1 MASRYLMGLD
11 VGGGSGRC
19 LVVDVD
25 TGAMA
30 FGARGWTHPV
40 VPGTGS
46 WGLDLDTDTIWALVG
61 EAAREALTRSG
72 ATADQVEGVAV
83 TSMRH
88 GTVLLGTNDQVLWAV
103 PNRDAR
109 SAGEGMEL
117 ASTHGG
123 VLLSR
128 TGHWPSPISQAAR
141 LRWLMAHRPELLEQ
155 ARSVLS
161 VSDWL
166 AWRLCGV
173 VASDASQAGESSLFD
188 LRARAWADDL
198 FDVLSLP
205 REKMPELR
213 PSGDLLGGLR
223 GPAAAHLGLQ
233 PGTPVAVGGADTQ
246 CGLLGAGVTEPGQT
260 AVVAGTTVPIQQIV
274 EQPVADPERRL
285 WTGAHVL
292 ADRWVLESNAGAAGQ
307 ALDWL
312 GELLSPGD
320 PHAAGA
326 LCADAAAS
334 SPGACGIS
342 STLGAELFHAAE
354 LGLPVANLTF
364 SHLSAGI
371 RDAPRRHVSR
381 AMLEGLAYAVRANL
395 AQITEVSSQHP
406 QALRIAGGL
415 SRSPTWCGIVADVC
429 GVPVEVPATHQ
440 ATLLGAAICAGVG
453 AGTFPNLNA
462 GADALARV
470 DRRHEPERERSGIY
484 AGLYDDWQL
493 LREVRIGADAQAAEM
508 VLRAAGDVDDPPSA
522 LPSPG
527 EDSFRP
533 RFLVTAPVDE
543 GALDRLRR
551 LGEVEYAP
559 YMEQQ
564 RVLTGDDLVDA
575 LQGFQ
580 VLVTEVDIVDAEALA
595 GLPDLRAV
603 FTCRSNPVNVDVA
616 ACAAYGVP
624 VMNAPG
630 RNSLAVA
637 EITVAFLLML
647 ARKLV
652 EADRFLHAPGG
663 EAGDL
668 ARMGMAHERFEGFEI
683 GGKTVGL
690 VGLGAV
696 GRQVAARLRPFGV
709 RLMVSDPFL
718 SGEEAA
724 RAGADLVDLATL
736 LSESDL
742 VSLHAPVTD
751 ETRGLIGEA
760 QLARMKPGACLV
772 NTARAAL
779 VDARALEASLRSG
792 HLGGAALDVFDTEPP
807 AADDPLLVLPTV
819 IATPHI
825 AGNTRDV
832 ARHQGKMVVE
842 AFQRLVGGGRPET
855 LVDPAALDRFRW
867 TGERR
872 APSEDEAAALAEGA
886 GPAVSDL
893 DVEEEEP
900 APAGEK
906 KGIWSGLKSL
916 VTGSGD
922 EDEGSGAPEPGE
934 AGEPPENDDSPRGML
949 LRILHDFCA
958 RVAEDETIRAF
969 SRSKKITVQYVVP
982 DAEIT
987 FYMRFVGLPVEC
999 GLGDLPDKAVVTLKM
1014 NAEVLDAVF
1023 MERIGGM
1030 KAAMSGKLAFA
1041 GNTMKAMSL
1050 QRIQKD
1056 LNRLYREAREQ
1067 VGDPGDLE
1075 SFGPPGGAES
1085 AGIPSGADAPSAT
1098 PQPPSPATPAGTP
1111 AVHVPRVGDER
1122 DEMFDIV
1129 SELVERDLITST
1141 GGNVSMRRPDHP
1153 DEVWITPSS
1162 LPKGGLRPDLF
1173 VRVGLDGEPLDPTS
1187 LAPSS
1192 ERLMHCTILRDRPDV
1207 QAVIHSHA
1215 PQAIVLGMA
1224 GLPFL
1229 PISTEA
1235 AFFGEIPRVPFQM
1248 PGTEEL
1254 AEAAV
1259 AAMGDKPAVML
1270 VNHGLLVA
1278 GSSIRRAMDLTE
1290 IVEQT
1295 AAALIECHK
1304 LGVEPPVLPDE
1315 VVEMLQSL
1323 GDLVA

>member
-19 LVVDVD
+19 LLVDVD

-30 FGARGWTHPV
+30 FGVRSWSHPV
-40 VPGTGS
+40 APGTGG
-46 WGLDLDTDTIWALVG
+46 WGLDLDTDTIWERIG
-61 EAAREALTRSG
+61 EAARQALARAG
-72 ATADQVEGVAV
+72 VAADQVEGLAV

-88 GTVLLGTNDQVLWAV
+88 GTVLVGADDDVLWAV

-109 SAGEGMEL
+109 AAAEALEL

-128 TGHWPSPISQAAR
+128 TGHWPSPIAQAAR
-141 LRWLMAHRPELLEQ
+141 LRWLITHHPALLE
-155 ARSVLS
+155 RTRVVLS

-166 AWRLCGV
+166 AWRLSGEL
-173 VASDASQAGESSLFD
+173 ASDASQAGETSLLD
-188 LRARAWADDL
+188 LQTRAWADDL
-198 FDVLSLP
+198 FGALSLP
-205 REKMPELR
+205 RERMPNLR
-213 PSGDLLGGLR
+213 PAGDLLGGLR
-223 GPAAAHLGLQ
+223 DEAAAHLGLR

-246 CGLLGAGVTEPGQT
+246 CGLLGAGVTEPGQVG
-260 AVVAGTTVPIQQIV
+260 VVAGTTVPIQQVISR
-274 EQPVADPERRL
+274 PVADPERRL

-320 PHAAGA
+320 THAAGA
-326 LCADAAAS
+326 LCADANAS
-334 SPGACGIS
+334 QPSACGIS
-342 STLGAELFHAAE
+342 STLGAELFHASQM
-354 LGLPVANLTF
+354 GLPIANLTF

-371 RDAPRRHVSR
+371 RDAPRRHLSR
-381 AMLEGLAYAVRANL
+381 AVLEGLAYAVRANL
-395 AQITEVSSQHP
+395 AQITEISAQHP
-406 QALRIAGGL
+406 ETLRVAGGL

-429 GVPVEVPATHQ
+429 GIPVEVPATHQ
-440 ATLLGAAICAGVG
+440 ASLVGAAICAGVG
-453 AGTFPNLNA
+453 AGVFPSLAA
-462 GADALARV
+462 GAASLSRV
-470 DRRHEPERERSGIY
+470 ERRHEPDPARVGVYQS
-484 AGLYDDWQL
+484 LFDDWLL
-493 LREVRIGADAQAAEM
+493 LRDVRTGADAQAAEM
-508 VLRAAGDVDDPPSA
+508 VLRAASDVDDEAVRPPT
-522 LPSPG
+522 PG
-527 EDSFRP
+527 DDAFRP
-533 RFLVTAPVDE
+533 HTLVTAPLDD
-543 GALDRLRR
+543 GALARLRR

-559 YMEQQ
+559 YMERQ

-595 GLPDLRAV
+595 GLPDLRV
-603 FTCRSNPVNVDVA
+603 VHTCRSNPVNVDVD
-616 ACAAYGVP
+616 ACTAYGVP

-637 EITVAFLLML
+637 EITVALLLML

-696 GRQVAARLRPFGV
+696 GREVAARLKPFGV
-709 RLMVSDPFL
+709 RLVVADPFL
-718 SGEEAA
+718 SEEEAA
-724 RAGADLVDLATL
+724 LAAAEILDLETRLREA
-736 LSESDL
+736 DL

-751 ETRGLIGEA
+751 ETRGMLGESR
-760 QLARMKPGACLV
+760 LARMKRGACLV
-772 NTARAAL
+772 NTARSAL
-779 VDARALEASLRSG
+779 VDADALEAALRSG
-792 HLGGAALDVFDTEPP
+792 HLGGAALDVFATEPP
-807 AADDPLLVLPTV
+807 AADDPLLALPNV

-832 ARHQGKMVVE
+832 ARHQGEMVAEAVE
-842 AFQRLVGGGRPET
+842 RLVGGGRPAHVVNPE
-855 LVDPAALDRFRW
+855 VLDGFRW

-872 APSEDEAAALAEGA
+872 APSADEAAALAGGA

-893 DVEEEEP
+893 EVDDEEEP
-900 APAGEK
+900 APTPGK

-916 VTGSGD
+916 VTGSTGAA
-922 EDEGSGAPEPGE
+922 EDGESPAGTGSGEPLQD
-934 AGEPPENDDSPRGML
+934 DDSPRGML
-949 LRILHDFCA
+949 LRILHDFCG
-958 RVAEDETIRAF
+958 RVAEDGTIQGF
-969 SRSKKITVQYVVP
+969 SKSKKITVQYVVP

-999 GLGDLPDKAVVTLKM
+999 GLGDLPDRAVVTLKM

-1056 LNRLYREAREQ
+1056 LNRLYREAREH

-1075 SFGPPGGAES
+1075 SFGPPEGAER
-1085 AGIPSGADAPSAT
+1085 ADEGPDGVT
-1098 PQPPSPATPAGTP
+1098 PTTTGSPPSPTAR
-1111 AVHVPRVGDER
+1111 AVHVPRVDDER

-1129 SELVERDLITST
+1129 RELVERDLITST
-1141 GGNVSMRRPDHP
+1141 GGNVSMRRPEHP
-1153 DEVWITPSS
+1153 EEVWITPSS

-1207 QAVIHSHA
+1207 NAVIHSHA
-1215 PQAIVLGMA
+1215 PRAIILGMA

-1254 AEAAV
+1254 AEEAV

-1295 AAALIECHK
+1295 ADALIECHK
-1304 LGVEPPVLPDE
+1304 LGIEPPVLPDE
-1315 VVEMLQSL
+1315 VVEMLRSL
-1323 GDLVA
+1323 GELIA

>member
-19 LVVDVD
+19 LLVDVD
-25 TGAMA
+25 TGAIA
-30 FGARGWTHPV
+30 FGARDWVHPV
-40 VPGTGS
+40 APGTGG
-46 WGLDLDTDTIWALVG
+46 WGLDLETETVWERIG
-61 EAAREALTRSG
+61 QAAREALARAG
-72 ATADQVEGVAV
+72 AAADQVEGVAV

-88 GTVLLGTNDQVLWAV
+88 GTVLVGADDQVLWAV

-109 SAGEGMEL
+109 AASEGMEL

-128 TGHWPSPISQAAR
+128 TGHWPSPIAQAAR
-141 LRWLMAHRPELLEQ
+141 LRWLATNEPALLER
-155 ARSVLS
+155 ARTVLS

-166 AWRLCGV
+166 AWRLSGEI
-173 VASDASQAGESSLFD
+173 ASDASQAGESSLLD
-188 LRARAWADDL
+188 LRTRAWADDL
-198 FDVLSLP
+198 FGALSLP
-205 REKMPELR
+205 RERMPVLR
-213 PSGDLLGGLR
+213 PAGDLLGGLR
-223 GPAAAHLGLQ
+223 ESAATHLGLQ

-246 CGLLGAGVTEPGQT
+246 CGLLGVGVTEPGQV
-260 AVVAGTTVPIQQIV
+260 AVVAGTTVPIQQVI
-274 EQPVADPERRL
+274 PRPIADPERRL
-285 WTGAHVL
+285 WTGAHLL

-320 PHAAGA
+320 AHAAGA
-326 LCADAAAS
+326 LCAEAAGS

-342 STLGAELFHAAE
+342 STLGAELFHSSQ

-371 RDAPRRHVSR
+371 RDAPRRHLSR
-381 AMLEGLAYAVRANL
+381 AVLEGLAYAVRANL
-395 AQITEVSSQHP
+395 AQLTEVSSLQP
-406 QALRIAGGL
+406 ELLRVAGGL

-429 GVPVEVPATHQ
+429 ELPVEVPPTPQ
-440 ATLLGAAICAGVG
+440 ASLLGAAICAGVG
-453 AGTFPNLNA
+453 AGTYPSLSA
-462 GADALARV
+462 GAAALARV
-470 DRRHEPERERSGIY
+470 ERRHEPERARTGVY
-484 AGLYDDWQL
+484 AGLFDDWQL
-493 LREVRIGADAQAAEM
+493 LREVRVGADAQAAEM
-508 VLRAAGDVDDPPSA
+508 VLRAADDVDDD
-522 LPSPG
+522 PG
-527 EDSFRP
+527 GPRVAGAGEFRP
-533 RFLVTAPVDE
+533 RILVTAPLDE
-543 GALDRLRR
+543 GALERLRR
-551 LGEVEYAP
+551 LGDVEYAP
-559 YMEQQ
+559 YMEEQ

-580 VLVTEVDIVDAEALA
+580 VLVTEVDIVDAEALV
-595 GLPDLRAV
+595 GLPDLRV
-603 FTCRSNPVNVDVA
+603 VYTCRSNPVNVDVE
-616 ACAAYGVP
+616 ACTAYGVP

-668 ARMGMAHERFEGFEI
+668 ARMGMAHERFEGVEI

-690 VGLGAV
+690 IGLGAV
-696 GRQVAARLRPFGV
+696 GREVAARLRPFGV
-709 RLMVSDPFL
+709 RLVVSDPFL
-718 SGEEAA
+718 SGEDAA
-724 RAGADLVDLATL
+724 RAGAEILDLDTL
-736 LSESDL
+736 LAESDL
-742 VSLHAPVTD
+742 VTLHAPVTD
-751 ETRGLIGEA
+751 ETRGMLGEA

-832 ARHQGKMVVE
+832 ARHQGRMVAGALE
-842 AFQRLVGGGRPET
+842 RLVHGGRPEH
-855 LVDPAALDRFRW
+855 LVNPGVEENFSW

-872 APSEDEAAALAEGA
+872 APSEDEAAALAEGT

-900 APAGEK
+900 APATERR
-906 KGIWSGLKSL
+906 GIWSGLKSL
-916 VTGSGD
+916 VTGSGT
-922 EDEGSGAPEPGE
+922 E
-934 AGEPPENDDSPRGML
+934 AGEGEIPASPAADAPPEGDASPRGML
-949 LRILHDFCA
+949 LRILHDFCG
-958 RVAEDETIRAF
+958 RVAEDETIQSF
-969 SRSKKITVQYVVP
+969 SNAKKITVQYVVP

-1056 LNRLYREAREQ
+1056 LNRLYREARERI
-1067 VGDPGDLE
+1067 GDPGDLE
-1075 SFGPPGGAES
+1075 SFAPPEGASSGGA
-1085 AGIPSGADAPSAT
+1085 GAPATAT
-1098 PQPPSPATPAGTP
+1098 PTAAAPSPAGAS
-1111 AVHVPRVGDER
+1111 AHVAHVPRVGDER

-1141 GGNVSMRRPDHP
+1141 GGNVSMRRPDYP
-1153 DEVWITPSS
+1153 EEVWITPSS

-1173 VRVGLDGEPLDPTS
+1173 VRVGLDGEPLDPNS

-1207 QAVIHSHA
+1207 HAVIHSHA

-1235 AFFGEIPRVPFQM
+1235 AFFGELPRVPFQM

-1304 LGVEPPVLPDE
+1304 LGVDPPVLPDE
-1315 VVEMLQSL
+1315 VVEMLRSL